1 MEIKETTLKWK
12 VGDICWLMKNNK
24 PTRVVIVSI
33 KYEYSE
39 YIPIDANPTIK
50 LPPEAQKI
58 KTEKAYYTISEL
70 CKDDTYC
77 RSRIDVNP
85 SDLFESKEALVLSL
99 LKE

>member
-1 MEIKETTLKWK
+1 MEIKETILKWK

-33 KYEYSE
+33 KYEYNE
-39 YIPIDANPTIK
+39 YIPRDANPTIK

-58 KTEKAYYTISEL
+58 KTEKTYYTISEL

-77 RSRIDVNP
+77 MTRMDVNP